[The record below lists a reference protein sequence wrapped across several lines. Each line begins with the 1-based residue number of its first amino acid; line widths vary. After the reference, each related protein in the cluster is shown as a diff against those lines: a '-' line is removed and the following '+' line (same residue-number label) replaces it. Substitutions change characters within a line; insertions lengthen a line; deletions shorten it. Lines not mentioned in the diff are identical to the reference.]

1 MFTPGMETI
10 IFMTLLGACA
20 ALIAMVFRYF

>member
-1 MFTPGMETI
+1 MLTPGMETI

-20 ALIAMVFRYF
+20 ALIAMVFRNF